1 MIERLFDSFLI
12 NHFTNAD
19 RFDGLIMWTVCT
31 AFVWYWMVKLRGI
44 ALKGLEGENLFWEGS
59 EQIIYWVLMM
69 VPPIVFKAAF
79 VSDVPLYVWY
89 FLGGIVLFALFGRG
103 VLDYILAF
111 FGRTAVKKD
120 EPVKVTTETTTET
133 TIKNP

>member
-1 MIERLFDSFLI
+1 MIEKLFDSFLL

-19 RFDGLIMWTVCT
+19 RFDGLVMWTACT
-31 AFVWYWMVKLRGI
+31 FFVWFWMVKLRGI
-44 ALKGLEGENLFWEGS
+44 ALKGGEGANGFWES
-59 EQIIYWVLMM
+59 HEQIIYWVLMM

-89 FLGGIVLFALFGRG
+89 FLAGIILFALFGRG

-111 FGRTAVKKD
+111 FGRNPVKKD

-133 TIKNP
+133 TIKP